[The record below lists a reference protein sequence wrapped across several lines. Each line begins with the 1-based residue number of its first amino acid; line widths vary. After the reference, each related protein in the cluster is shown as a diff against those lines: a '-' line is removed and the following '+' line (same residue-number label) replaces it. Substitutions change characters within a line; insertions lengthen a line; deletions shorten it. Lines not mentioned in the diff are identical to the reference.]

1 MKSEF
6 RGTLQDVTRFK
17 GYDTDDTQRMSYRQ
31 SGFGFDYYFKIW
43 SSREVMARAI
53 RMQQKRA
60 PHSAD
65 WQPII
70 KLKDIEGY

>member
-1 MKSEF
+1 MSKEF
-6 RGTLQDVTRFK
+6 RGTLQDVAKYK
-17 GYDTDDTQRMSYRQ
+17 GYETDDTLRMSYRA

-43 SSREVMARAI
+43 PSRNFMARAI

-60 PHSAD
+60 PHSTD

-70 KLKDIEGY
+70 KLKENEGY